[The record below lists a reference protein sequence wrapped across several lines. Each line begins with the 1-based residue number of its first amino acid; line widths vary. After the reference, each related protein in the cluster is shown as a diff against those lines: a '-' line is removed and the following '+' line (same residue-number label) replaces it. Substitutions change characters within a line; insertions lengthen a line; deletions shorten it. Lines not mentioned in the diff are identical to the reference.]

1 MIGEYM
7 ESISK
12 DEFLNIV
19 EKYTKQSL
27 TKKQRL
33 GDIVSLGV
41 RGYYIKY

>member
-1 MIGEYM
+1 MIGE
-7 ESISK
+7 
-12 DEFLNIV
+12 
-19 EKYTKQSL
+19 YTKQSL